1 MQRLRLCAQLCFCVA
16 LLCVNHA
23 AQAQTGAPSTG
34 NQPPVANQLP
44 LSGRGNNN
52 GSVTAAESAIPGT
65 TTSVNTIN
73 TTVQTSGPYAGSAS
87 SAAIPFSG
95 KLSFEDA
102 IHRGLDYNLGAVGL
116 NNTVRQANGEA
127 RAVRSSL
134 LPNLTSSLTETVEQT
149 NLRALG
155 LRFSIPFPGFSIP
168 TIVGPFNYFDLRAR
182 LTQTVANLT
191 SIDNYRSAKETAK
204 ADRLSVRDARDLV
217 VLAVGGAYLE
227 VIAAQAR
234 VESGKAQVETAQAEY
249 KQASEQRTAGV
260 LSLTDLNRSEVQL
273 LTARERLTSLQN
285 DYAKQKI
292 NLARLTGLPATQEYE
307 ITDTIPY
314 SPAPDIQLD
323 AALQQAYRQRADL
336 QAAQAQIRAAQYTRS
351 AARAE
356 RYPSLSLSAD
366 YGAIG
371 TNPSQSHGT
380 FSVVGT
386 LSVPIWQGGRT
397 EGDIEQADAAL
408 AQRRAE
414 MEDVRS
420 HIESDVRNAFLD
432 LQAATSQVN
441 VANRNLQLTKETL
454 DLTRQRFTAGVTEF
468 VEVVQAEESVA
479 SAQLDYINSVFAHNV
494 AKLSLARAMG
504 GAAEKVSAF
513 LNVR

>member
-1 MQRLRLCAQLCFCVA
+1 MQRLRLCAQLCFYA
-16 LLCVNHA
+16 AFLSVNYEV
-23 AQAQTGAPSTG
+23 QAQIGPPATS
-34 NQPPVANQLP
+34 NQPSVSNQLP

-73 TTVQTSGPYAGSAS
+73 TTVQTSGPYSGSVS

-95 KLSFEDA
+95 KLSFEEA
-102 IHRGLDYNLGAVGL
+102 IRRGLEYNLGAVGL
-116 NNTVRQANGEA
+116 NNTVRQASGQS
-127 RAVRSSL
+127 RVVRSSL
-134 LPNLTSSLTETVEQT
+134 MPNLTSSLTETVEQT

-155 LRFSIPFPGFSIP
+155 LRFSSPFPGFGIP

-191 SIDNYRSAKETAK
+191 SIDNYRSAKETVK
-204 ADRLSVRDARDLV
+204 ADRFSVQDARDLV

-234 VESGKAQVETAQAEY
+234 VESAKAQVQTAEAQY
-249 KQASEQRTAGV
+249 KQASEQRAAGV

-273 LTARERLTSLQN
+273 LTTRERLTSLEN

-292 NLARLTGLPATQEYE
+292 NLARLTGLPATQDYE
-307 ITDTIPY
+307 LTDKVPF
-314 SPAPDIQLD
+314 SPAPAIELNT
-323 AALQQAYRQRADL
+323 ALQQAYRQRADL
-336 QAAQAQIRAAQYTRS
+336 QAAQAQIRAAQFTRS

-356 RYPSLSLSAD
+356 RLPSLSLSAD

-371 TNPSQSHGT
+371 LNPAQSHGT
-380 FSVVGT
+380 FTVVGT

-397 EGDIEQADAAL
+397 EGDIEQADSAL

-414 MEDVRS
+414 LEDVRS

-432 LQAATSQVN
+432 LDAATSQVE
-441 VANRNLQLTKETL
+441 VARRNLELTKETL
-454 DLTRQRFTAGVTEF
+454 DLTRQRFTAGVSEY
-468 VEVVQAEESVA
+468 VEVVQAQESVA
-479 SAQLDYINSVFAHNV
+479 SAELDYINSVFAHNV
-494 AKLSLARAMG
+494 AKLSLARAIG
-504 GAAEKVSAF
+504 GAAEKLPAF
-513 LNVR
+513 LNLK

>member
-1 MQRLRLCAQLCFCVA
+1 MKRLRLYIQFCVYA
-16 LLCVNHA
+16 ICLVIVHDA
-23 AQAQTGAPSTG
+23 RGQVPPASSGQA
-34 NQPPVANQLP
+34 PVANQLP
-44 LSGRGNNN
+44 LSGRGNGN
-52 GSVTAAESAIPGT
+52 GSVTATESAIPGA

-73 TTVQTSGPYAGSAS
+73 TTIQSSGPYAGSAS
-87 SAAIPFSG
+87 SVGMPFSG
-95 KLSFEDA
+95 KLSLQDA
-102 IHRGLDYNLGAVGL
+102 IERGLRYNLGAVGL
-116 NNTVRQANGEA
+116 NDTVSQARGQSRVA
-127 RAVRSSL
+127 RSSL
-134 LPNLTSSLTETVEQT
+134 LPNVTSSLTETVEQT

-155 LRFSIPFPGFSIP
+155 VRFSSPFPGVAIP

-191 SIDNYRSAKETAK
+191 SLNNYRSAKESVK
-204 ADRLSVRDARDLV
+204 ANQMSVRDTRDLV

-234 VESGKAQVETAQAEY
+234 VEAAKAQLQTAEAQY
-249 KQASEQRTAGV
+249 RQSSEQRAAGV

-273 LTARERLTSLQN
+273 LTTRERLVSLNN

-292 NLARLTGLPATQEYE
+292 NLARLTGLPATDSYE
-307 ITDTIPY
+307 VTSKVPF
-314 SPAPDIQLD
+314 SPAPPIELN
-323 AALQQAYRQRADL
+323 AALQQAYQQRADL
-336 QAAQAQIRAAQYTRS
+336 QAAQTQIRAAQFTRS

-356 RYPSLSLSAD
+356 RLPSLSLSAD

-371 TNPSQSHGT
+371 TNPAQSHGT

-414 MEDVRS
+414 LEDVHS

-432 LQAATSQVN
+432 LQAATSQVD
-441 VANRNLQLTKETL
+441 AARRNLAVTKETL
-454 DLTRQRFTAGVTEF
+454 DLTRQRYSAGISEYL
-468 VEVVQAEESVA
+468 EVVQAQESMA

-494 AKLSLARAMG
+494 AKLSLARAIG
-504 GAAEKVSAF
+504 GAAEKLPTF
-513 LNVR
+513 LNLQ